1 MLIITPTI
9 TDRVLILVHHSLPS
23 DKQLTINKN
32 LKIPLKI
39 ITNKDKQLPPSQL
52 ESNLQYTN
60 TKQNIVIQCNHKMII
75 TVSLVVVN
83 IQQ

>member
-1 MLIITPTI
+1 MQIITPMI
-9 TDRVLILVHHSLPS
+9 TDRVLILVHSLPS
-23 DKQLTINKN
+23 DKQLTIHKN

-39 ITNKDKQLPPSQL
+39 ITNKDKQLSLSQL